1 MGIIS
6 RTNYANASSMQE
18 DQQQQPP
25 CITCTTFNILAPIYK
40 RLNHE
45 GEIKQDRESDYKAC
59 WLARNHKILD
69 WLLYERSSII
79 CLQEFWIGNEE
90 LVNLYDKRLGDA
102 GYINFKL
109 GRTNNRGDGL
119 LIAVQKEYF
128 TVVNYK
134 ELHFNDCGDRVAQ
147 LLHVE
152 LGSSFSQSQNSDI
165 RQEILIVN
173 THLLF
178 PHDSSL
184 CLVRLHQVRK
194 HLVSVYKILQ
204 YVESYQKEH
213 QLKPLPIMLCGDW
226 NGSKRGH
233 VYKFLRS
240 QGFVSSYDAA
250 HHYTDADAHKW
261 VSHRNHRGNLCAVDF
276 IWLLNPDKYQN
287 LLKTSW
293 SEAVFGMF
301 KNSVTD
307 SKLHPFQYLLR
318 RASLT
323 ESDAFALL
331 KVHNEDCITYSG
343 FCEGLRQLNLIGH
356 CHGLSVEE
364 TKDLWV
370 QADING
376 NGVID
381 YKEFLQQIWDPTG
394 SDQRDDKKNGQHDDV
409 PNDSEEQTIG
419 LSVKNAVLFPSDVEN
434 GKWPEDYSLSDH
446 ARLTVIFSP
455 MPCSK
460 MIS

>member
-1 MGIIS
+1 MGRIS
-6 RTNYANASSMQE
+6 RTKSYAIASSIVQE
-18 DQQQQPP
+18 NQQQTPP
-25 CITCTTFNILAPIYK
+25 SITCTTFNILAPIYK

-45 GEIKQDRESDYKAC
+45 DQSCRESDYKAC
-59 WLARNHKILD
+59 WLTRNQRILD

-79 CLQEFWIGNEE
+79 CLQEFWIGNDEF
-90 LVNLYDKRLGDA
+90 VNLYDKRLGDA
-102 GYINFKL
+102 GYINLKL

-147 LLHVE
+147 LLHLE
-152 LGSSFSQSQNSDI
+152 LAFPFSQCQNSDV
-165 RQEILIVN
+165 RHEILIVN

-184 CLVRLHQVRK
+184 CLVRLHQV
-194 HLVSVYKILQ
+194 YKILQ
-204 YVESYQKEH
+204 YVESYQKEY

-233 VYKFLRS
+233 VYQFLRS

-250 HHYTDADAHKW
+250 HHYTDADAHK
-261 VSHRNHRGNLCAVDF
+261 
-276 IWLLNPDKYQN
+276 
-287 LLKTSW
+287 
-293 SEAVFGMF
+293 
-301 KNSVTD
+301 
-307 SKLHPFQYLLR
+307 YLLR

-323 ESDAFALL
+323 ERDAFAFL
-331 KVHNEDCITYSG
+331 KVDNEDCITYSG
-343 FCEGLRQLNLIGH
+343 FCEALRQLNLIGH
-356 CHGLSVEE
+356 CHGLSAEE

-381 YKEFLQQIWDPTG
+381 YKEFLQQIWNSTG
-394 SDQRDDKKNGQHDDV
+394 SDQRDDKNGQHDDEA
-409 PNDSEEQTIG
+409 NDSEEDQTIG
-419 LSVKNAVLFPSDVEN
+419 FNVKSAVFFPPEVE
-434 GKWPEDYSLSDH
+434 KSRWPEDYSLSDH
-446 ARLTVIFSP
+446 ARLTVVFSP
-455 MPCSK
+455 TRMSCHPPK
-460 MIS
+460 